1 MTPYSVYRISCLYV
15 NLLIDREGNCEYLSF
30 EKTRVTGSRSF
41 GNQQTVGKY
50 LAILLFSLNNNGVYY
65 ENY

>member
-1 MTPYSVYRISCLYV
+1 VS
-15 NLLIDREGNCEYLSF
+15 NLSF